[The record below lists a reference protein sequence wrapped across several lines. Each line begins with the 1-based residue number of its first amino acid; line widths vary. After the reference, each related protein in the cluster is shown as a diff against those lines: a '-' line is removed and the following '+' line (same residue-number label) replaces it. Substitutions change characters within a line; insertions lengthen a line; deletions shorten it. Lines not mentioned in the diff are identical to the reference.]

1 MKWMRPITRLVG
13 VFLLAG
19 LLLFIAGELA
29 AETSKEAH
37 AQRLCDYLNAWDQPD
52 TLNGGGG
59 GDEAE
64 TNDDIGDPDDV
75 DAAPPFSL
83 LFMRWFISTYYF

>member
-1 MKWMRPITRLVG
+1 MNWIRPFTRWVG

-29 AETSKEAH
+29 AETSREASTKNYCYS
-37 AQRLCDYLNAWDQPD
+37 LYIWDQPD
-52 TLNGGGG
+52 TLDGGGG

-75 DAAPPFSL
+75 DAAPPVTL
-83 LFMRWFISTYYF
+83 WIVRWFISTYFF

>member
-1 MKWMRPITRLVG
+1 MRPITRLVG

-29 AETSKEAH
+29 AETSKEAYSKH
-37 AQRLCDYLNAWDQPD
+37 YCYNLNVWDQPD
-52 TLNGGGG
+52 TLNDGSGNDGV
-59 GDEAE
+59 E

-75 DAAPPFSL
+75 DAAPPYSL
-83 LFMRWFISTYYF
+83 LIVRWFISTYYF